1 MIVDA
6 NDRNRI
12 AWENRSRLFG
22 VSLKG
27 VLFKG
32 LPLLVNEHIHNW
44 HKRVVL
50 AFAEGEKRL
59 EILDVGCGYGRLSLP
74 LIEKFPNAD
83 INGLDI
89 SENYVKIYEQ
99 TTKRRAFVG
108 TIENVSPEFGTFDYI
123 LCVTVLM
130 YLDNGKLKEAASRLL
145 DHLKPDGK
153 IILIEPH
160 ISGSPFQTGF
170 GLLTFLRDRIQKET
184 LNTGGRYFR
193 SREIEDLFGRAGG
206 KVLSEER
213 LPITSLFFLPLT
225 LVAKYLPEGIG
236 RSICK
241 RVALLDT
248 LLGKFKWPSIHV
260 AYLIARS

>member
-6 NDRNRI
+6 SDRNKI

-22 VSLKG
+22 ASLKG

-32 LPLLVNEHIHNW
+32 LPHLVNEHIHNW

-50 AFAEGEKRL
+50 AFTEGEKRL

-74 LIEKFPNAD
+74 LLGKFPDVD
-83 INGLDI
+83 IKGLDI
-89 SENYVKIYEQ
+89 SENYVRLFEQ
-99 TTKRRAFVG
+99 NTKRRAFMG
-108 TIENVSPEFGTFDYI
+108 AIEDLSLELGTFDYI

-130 YLDNGKLKEAASRLL
+130 YLDHGKLKEAISNMLN
-145 DHLKPDGK
+145 HLKPAGK

-160 ISGSPFQTGF
+160 LSGSPFQTGF

-184 LNTGGRYFR
+184 LNTRGRYFR

-213 LPITSLFFLPLT
+213 LPATSLFFLPLT
-225 LVAKYLPEGIG
+225 LFAKYLPEGMG

-248 LLGKFKWPSIHV
+248 RFGQCKWPSIHV